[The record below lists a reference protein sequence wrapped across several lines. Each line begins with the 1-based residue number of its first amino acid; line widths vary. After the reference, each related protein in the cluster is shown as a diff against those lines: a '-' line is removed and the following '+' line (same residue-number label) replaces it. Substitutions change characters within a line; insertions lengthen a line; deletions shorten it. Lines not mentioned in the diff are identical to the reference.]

1 MNETN
6 HPSEQDSL
14 GTPRPENPLETAAA
28 HAAPSGS
35 PRRIAPLWHTTVLV
49 IVILL
54 FSLVGS
60 NRQHL
65 ITSSRARVLQ
75 YLLTIAWE
83 WMLFAFCLW
92 GARKSGTGLWQL
104 VGGRWREIED
114 VLIDLLTAAGFW
126 LAAMVVLA
134 FAARLLHLTGGN
146 QLEDVRRQIGFLVP
160 RSSVEVALWILLSL
174 SAGICEEV
182 IFRGYLQRQLAGLA
196 SNVWAGIVVSGMI
209 FGCAHGYEGAGRMVL
224 VGVYGVMFGL
234 LANFRRSL
242 RPGMIAHAFHDG
254 IMGLALRFFLK

>member
-1 MNETN
+1 MSEPN
-6 HPSEQDSL
+6 HPSEHGSP
-14 GTPRPENPLETAAA
+14 GAPIPGNPIETS
-28 HAAPSGS
+28 AAPAGPSGA
-35 PRRIAPLWHTTVLV
+35 PQRIAPLWHTALLV
-49 IVILL
+49 IAILF
-54 FSLVGS
+54 FSAAGS

-65 ITSSRARVLQ
+65 VTSSRTRILQ
-75 YLLTIAWE
+75 YLLTLAWE
-83 WMLFAFCLW
+83 WVLFAFCLW
-92 GARKSGTGLWQL
+92 GVRKSGTGLRQL

-126 LAAMVVLA
+126 VAAMVVLA

-160 RSSVEVALWILLSL
+160 RSALEVALWILLSL

-182 IFRGYLQRQLAGLA
+182 IFRAYLQRQLAALA
-196 SNVWAGIVVSGMI
+196 RNVWAGIVVSGMI

-224 VGVYGVMFGL
+224 VGIYGMMFGL
-234 LANFRRSL
+234 LAHFRRSL